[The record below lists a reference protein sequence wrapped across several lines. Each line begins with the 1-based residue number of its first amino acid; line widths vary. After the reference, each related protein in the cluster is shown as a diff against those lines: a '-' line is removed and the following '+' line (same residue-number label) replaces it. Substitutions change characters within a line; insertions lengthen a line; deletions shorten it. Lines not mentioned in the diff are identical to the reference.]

1 MKYEHFRV
9 CTRGTA
15 SWGEGKR
22 EKSSMTR
29 SETDAQWGGIFQ
41 SST

>member
-15 SWGEGKR
+15 SWEESQR
-22 EKSSMTR
+22 EESSVIR
-29 SETDAQWGGIFQ
+29 SETDVEWGGISQ